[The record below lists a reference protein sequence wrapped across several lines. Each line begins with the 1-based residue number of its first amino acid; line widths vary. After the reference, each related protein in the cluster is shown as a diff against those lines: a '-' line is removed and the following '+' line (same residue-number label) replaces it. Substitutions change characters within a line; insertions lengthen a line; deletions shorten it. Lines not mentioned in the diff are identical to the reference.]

1 MAKLRRKIMEQAGI
15 VVVHKNKTL
24 RSHLVNFLA
33 QEGLKI
39 LADFDSL
46 AELRANARASN
57 PGVILLDAELLRD
70 ESEGYL
76 EDLKQA
82 LPEVKL
88 VLTGPDPQAHY
99 SRHIGTLGADLYL
112 SEGLDPRAWTKK
124 LKAAAAAAF
133 VSALRRVGDQD

>member
-1 MAKLRRKIMEQAGI
+1 MEQAGI

-24 RSHLVNFLA
+24 RSHLANFLA

-57 PGVILLDAELLRD
+57 PGVILLDVELLRD

-88 VLTGPDPQAHY
+88 VLTGPGPQAHY
-99 SRHIGTLGADLYL
+99 SRHIGTLGADFYL

-124 LKAAAAAAF
+124 LKAAAGF
-133 VSALRRVGDQD
+133 VLPSGE

>member
-1 MAKLRRKIMEQAGI
+1 MRRYWPLPRNTGNDRDIAPRTHSDLPKLRRKIMEQAGI

-24 RSHLVNFLA
+24 PSHLVNFLA

-57 PGVILLDAELLRD
+57 PRVILLDVELLRD

-76 EDLKQA
+76 EDLKRA
-82 LPEVKL
+82 LL
-88 VLTGPDPQAHY
+88 S
-99 SRHIGTLGADLYL
+99 SR
-112 SEGLDPRAWTKK
+112 
-124 LKAAAAAAF
+124 
-133 VSALRRVGDQD
+133 

>member
-1 MAKLRRKIMEQAGI
+1 MEQAGI

-46 AELRANARASN
+46 AELRANVRASN
-57 PGVILLDAELLRD
+57 FDVILLDVKLLRD
-70 ESEGYL
+70 ESQAYV
-76 EDLKQA
+76 EDLKRA
-82 LPEVKL
+82 FPEVKL

-99 SRHIGTLGADLYL
+99 SRYIGTLGADLYL
-112 SEGLDPRAWTKK
+112 SEGLDPCAWTRR
-124 LKAAAAAAF
+124 LKAVANRERCN
-133 VSALRRVGDQD
+133 SQ